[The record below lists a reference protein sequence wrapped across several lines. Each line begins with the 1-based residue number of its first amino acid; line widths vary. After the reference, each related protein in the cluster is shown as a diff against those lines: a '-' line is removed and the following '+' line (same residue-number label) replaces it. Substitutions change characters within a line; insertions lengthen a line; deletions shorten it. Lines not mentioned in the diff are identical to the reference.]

1 MDVCRSVWSGLHM
14 SEPDNVSTGRI
25 GRPPKVDAN
34 GIPTRDR
41 LLRAAIDACVE
52 CGYEGATL
60 ADIARRA
67 DVSTPAVYSHFSG
80 KAALLVEASKHAL
93 DAISTTRVPGEAGIR
108 EIARI
113 WLRPDFA
120 PTRILVAELHCAAI
134 RQPDV
139 AELLAAWQRDNARR
153 LARQAGLSPAQVKM
167 YYLVLLGLSHTDEVS
182 GVNVSH
188 NDIERQVDALIDGW
202 FTASAEKT
210 DC

>member
-1 MDVCRSVWSGLHM
+1 M